1 MNRIVTLT
9 VGFALALA
17 VLPVGARQAALQS
30 PAPQIQNGRVDVRP
44 GAAIDREIAAAS
56 PKSSTEP
63 VWIGWRVPMVPG
75 DRDMC
80 GWYSDRLGTV
90 RGTWIDDGI
99 TLDSGRPQIK
109 QPTGPI
115 PLEAGTGLVVIARV
129 VGGSVERLRTTADD
143 CPMDAGG
150 RTVIWLSNITP
161 AESLRFLATLAG
173 PATTDRSMFD
183 LERQTATTAVRAIGL
198 HADAAATGAL
208 ETIATKHPDGSVRH
222 QATSSL
228 GAYRGA
234 AGVAAL
240 SKLLAAT
247 TAGSTRDSDERRSLI
262 TAFGQSREPSAVDA
276 LRGLAKDQDAKVR
289 SEAWYYVVLRGGTS
303 TIPDALKVV
312 AADPDESV
320 RKRVVTAIG
329 RLPGDAGLTTLLQ
342 LARATDNPVARKE
355 AISVLSTS
363 KDPRAIA
370 LMDEILKR

>member
-1 MNRIVTLT
+1 MKR
-9 VGFALALA
+9 LALA
-17 VLPVGARQAALQS
+17 IVGLALVAPVSARQSAQS
-30 PAPQIQNGRVDVRP
+30 PAPQIQNGRVDVRT

-56 PKSSTEP
+56 PKSSTDP
-63 VWIGWRVPMVPG
+63 VWIAWRVPMVPG

-80 GWYSDRLGTV
+80 GWYSDRTGTI

-99 TLDSGRPQIK
+99 ITDSQRPQLK
-109 QPTGPI
+109 APTGPI
-115 PLEAGTGLVVIARV
+115 PLEAGTGLVVLARV
-129 VGGSVERLRTTADD
+129 IGGSVERLRTAGDD

-150 RTVIWLSNITP
+150 RTVIWLSNVTP
-161 AESLRFLATLAG
+161 AESLRFLTTLVG
-173 PATTDRSMFD
+173 PSTTDRSMFD

-198 HADAAATGAL
+198 HADASATATL
-208 ETIATKHPDGSVRH
+208 ETIATKHPDSNVKR

-247 TAGSTRDSDERRSLI
+247 PAGSPSSSDERRNLI
-262 TAFGQSREPSAVDA
+262 SAFGQSREASAVDA
-276 LRGLAKDQDAKVR
+276 LRGLAKDTDAKVR

-312 AADPDESV
+312 GSDPDDSV
-320 RKRVVTAIG
+320 RKRIVTAIG
-329 RLPGDAGLTTLLQ
+329 RLPGDAGIATLLQ

-355 AISVLSTS
+355 ATAALSTS

-370 LMDEILKR
+370 FMEEILKR